1 VFGLDQIAI
10 SMLSLIALLSESLIS
25 KMEQLPPL
33 DDLTLFVDVAREG
46 GLAGAAR
53 RTGGTVPTISRKM
66 TALERQLGRK
76 LFERGPRGYA
86 LTAEGRAVLA
96 QVEELA
102 DVKARLTRS
111 LGHPDAV
118 RVRLTAGAWT
128 SSFLARRL
136 AQVWGKQDPWRLE
149 FVEGSRLLDIARR
162 DADIGV
168 RNRRPDQPW
177 LAGRRTSTVEFAVYA
192 ASENTDGFVAL
203 SADGPQTPSG
213 RWVRDTHGSEIVT
226 TASEQGTLV
235 DLAVAGVGRVVLP
248 QFVASDVPG
257 LQQVGAVIPDLT
269 HEEWLVCHH
278 EARHDPPIRAALEA
292 VATLLSSKSRVPA

>member
-1 VFGLDQIAI
+1 MFGLDQIAI